1 MNGKSVPGAPA
12 RTGRDAGETGPEDA
26 PLLGNG
32 IDFHGVPF
40 LAPAGA
46 LTGLALR
53 VARLAKDPHRPRYH
67 FQPRAGEFFQDTIP
81 FFWKGVY
88 HVFFQYA
95 PDEWAGDKCVWG
107 HVRSTDLVHWEEL
120 PVAITNGPEKYDR
133 ALCASGCVLSHEG
146 KVHIFYGG
154 VDGET
159 REETHCLATA
169 LDDDLIHWQKDSAN
183 PIMRRADLLPSD
195 IYYLHGRWSDP
206 DIWKEGD
213 TWYMLLAASLADQ
226 KTAAIPLYAS
236 ADLRNWSYVSCF
248 YQAGKA
254 PMRAMEYPHFFALDG
269 RHVLFHHPWGMF
281 TTFVEVGEH
290 KDGLF
295 VSQRRT
301 HYDSARACAT
311 KTLLDDQGRRI
322 AWSWVLEDRPAG
334 AESEPLDS
342 PTRRAGWSGLMSL
355 PRELHVAPDGALL
368 MEPPAELNALRGRRS
383 RLPAFSLGTESPPQ
397 VPGRVGSQLL
407 LDDVRGDCLE
417 IIARFRPQSARQFG
431 LLVRCAPDLT
441 EATRIGIDLESG
453 ELSFDNT
460 HSSLDSEVF
469 RTVRKVSLPMAE
481 DGLVT
486 IRAFVDRSVVEVFAN
501 HNRACITG
509 RTYPKRPDSLH
520 IGLYCTGGSVRCEG
534 IDIWEMNSIYEAAQI
549 GMSEDES
556 GQKDAAT
563 ERYEFPNITDDELEI
578 LGWHRE

>member
-1 MNGKSVPGAPA
+1 MNGKNA
-12 RTGRDAGETGPEDA
+12 
-26 PLLGNG
+26 
-32 IDFHGVPF
+32 IDFHGAPF
-40 LAPAGA
+40 VAPAGA

-107 HVRSTDLVHWEEL
+107 HTRSTDLIHWEEL
-120 PVAITNGPEKYDR
+120 PVAITNGPEKYDQ

-154 VDGET
+154 VHGET
-159 REETHCLATA
+159 REEAHCLATA
-169 LDDDLIHWQKDSAN
+169 LDDDLIHWQKDPAN
-183 PIMRRADLLPSD
+183 PIMRRADLLPAD
-195 IYYLHGRWSDP
+195 YHLHGRWSDP
-206 DIWKEGD
+206 DIWQDGD

-236 ADLRNWSYVSCF
+236 ADLRNWSYVRCF
-248 YQAGKA
+248 YQAGEA
-254 PMRAMEYPHFFALDG
+254 PMRAMEYPHFFELEG

-301 HYDSARACAT
+301 YYDSARACAT

-334 AESEPLDS
+334 AESQPLDS
-342 PTRRAGWSGLMSL
+342 PTRRSGWSGLMSL
-355 PRELHVAPDGALL
+355 PRQLHVAPDGALL
-368 MEPPAELNALRGRRS
+368 MEPPAELEALRGRHA
-383 RLPAFSLGTESPPQ
+383 RLPAFSLGTESAPTA
-397 VPGRVGSQLL
+397 PGRVNSQLL
-407 LDDVRGDCLE
+407 LDIMRGDCLE
-417 IIARFRPQSARQFG
+417 IIVRFRPQTAQQFG

-453 ELSFDNT
+453 KLSFDNT
-460 HSSLDSEVF
+460 HSSLEAEVY
-469 RTVRKVSLPMAE
+469 RTVRRVDLPAAE

-486 IRAFVDRSVVEVFAN
+486 LRVFVDRSVVEVFAN
-501 HNRACITG
+501 RNRACITG

-520 IGLYCTGGSVRCEG
+520 IGLYCSGGSVRCEG
-534 IDIWEMNSIYEAAQI
+534 IDIWEMNSIYAEAHDTEI
-549 GMSEDES
+549 GPKDTHADE
-556 GQKDAAT
+556 
-563 ERYEFPNITDDELEI
+563 YEFPAITPDELEI
-578 LGWHRE
+578 LGWPKT

>member
-1 MNGKSVPGAPA
+1 MKGNSVPGVPA
-12 RTGRDAGETGPEDA
+12 GTGRDEGRAGTENAALPDNA
-26 PLLGNG
+26 V
-32 IDFHGVPF
+32 DFHGSRFV
-40 LAPAGA
+40 APAGA

-53 VARLAKDPHRPRYH
+53 VARLARDPHRPRYH

-120 PVAITNGPEKYDR
+120 PVAITNGPEKYDQ

-159 REETHCLATA
+159 HEETHCLATA
-169 LDDDLIHWQKDSAN
+169 LDDDLIRWQKDPAN

-195 IYYLHGRWSDP
+195 IYHLHGRWSDP
-206 DIWKEGD
+206 DIWKEED
-213 TWYMLLAASLADQ
+213 TWHMLLAASLADQ
-226 KTAAIPLYAS
+226 KTAAIPLYTS
-236 ADLRNWSYVSCF
+236 KDLRNWSYVSCF
-248 YQAGKA
+248 YQAGAA
-254 PMRAMEYPHFFALDG
+254 PMRAMEYPHFFSLDG

-290 KDGLF
+290 RDGLF

-322 AWSWVLEDRPAG
+322 AWSWVLEDRPAS
-334 AESEPLDS
+334 AESRPLDS

-355 PRELHVAPDGALL
+355 PRQLRVDADGALL
-368 MEPPAELNALRGRRS
+368 MEPPAELEALRGDHTQ
-383 RLPAFSLGTESPPQ
+383 LPSFSLEAESPQ
-397 VPGRVGSQLL
+397 QAPGQTNSQLL
-407 LDDVRGDCLE
+407 LDGVLGDCVE
-417 IIARFRPQSARQFG
+417 IIARIRPQGARQFG
-431 LLVRCAPDLT
+431 LLVRCAPDFT
-441 EATRIGIDLESG
+441 EAARIGIDLENG
-453 ELSFDNT
+453 KLSFDNT
-460 HSSLDSEVF
+460 HGSLDSEVF
-469 RTVRKVSLPMAE
+469 RTVREVDLPMVE

-486 IRAFVDRSVVEVFAN
+486 VRAFVDRSVVEVFAN
-501 HNRACITG
+501 GNRACITG
-509 RTYPKRPDSLH
+509 RTYPRRPDSLH
-520 IGLYCTGGSVRCEG
+520 VGLYSAGGGIRCEE
-534 IDIWEMNSIYEAAQI
+534 IDIWQMNSIYGAA
-549 GMSEDES
+549 GGAERERS
-556 GQKDAAT
+556 GDT
-563 ERYEFPNITDDELEI
+563 TDRFEFANITDEEREI
-578 LGWHRE
+578 LGWPKS

>member
-1 MNGKSVPGAPA
+1 MNGKSIPGAPA
-12 RTGRDAGETGPEDA
+12 RTERDAGETGPEDA

-32 IDFHGVPF
+32 IDFHGAPF

-107 HVRSTDLVHWEEL
+107 HVRSTDLIHWEEL

-236 ADLRNWSYVSCF
+236 ADLRNWSYLSCF

-520 IGLYCTGGSVRCEG
+520 IGLYCTGGSVRCEA

-556 GQKDAAT
+556 GQKDAAA
-563 ERYEFPNITDDELEI
+563 ERYEFPNITDEELEI

>member
-1 MNGKSVPGAPA
+1 MNGKRV
-12 RTGRDAGETGPEDA
+12 AGETGPEEASPPD
-26 PLLGNG
+26 NV
-32 IDFHGVPF
+32 IDFHGAPF
-40 LAPAGA
+40 VAPAGA

-53 VARLAKDPHRPRYH
+53 VARLAKDAHRPRYH

-120 PVAITNGPEKYDR
+120 PVAITNGPEQYDR
-133 ALCASGCVLSHEG
+133 ALCASGCVLSHAG

-169 LDDDLIHWQKDSAN
+169 LDDDLIHWQKDAAN
-183 PIMRRADLLPSD
+183 PIMRRGDLLPSD
-195 IYYLHGRWSDP
+195 IYHLHGRWSDP

-248 YQAGKA
+248 YQAGAA

-290 KDGLF
+290 KDGHF

-322 AWSWVLEDRPAG
+322 GWSWVLEDRPAG
-334 AESEPLDS
+334 ADSQPLDS

-355 PRELHVAPDGALL
+355 PRQLHVAPDGALL
-368 MEPPAELNALRGRRS
+368 MEPPAELEALRGRHRV
-383 RLPAFSLGTESPPQ
+383 LPAFSLGPEDGAAA
-397 VPGRVGSQLL
+397 PGPVNSQLL
-407 LDDVRGDCLE
+407 LDGVRGDCLE
-417 IIARFRPQSARQFG
+417 IIARFRPQSAREFG

-441 EATRIGIDLESG
+441 EAARIGIDLESG
-453 ELSFDNT
+453 KLSFDNT

-469 RTVRKVSLPMAE
+469 RTVRRVDLPPAE

-486 IRAFVDRSVVEVFAN
+486 VRVFVDRSVVEVFAN
-501 HNRACITG
+501 RNRACITG
-509 RTYPKRPDSLH
+509 RAYPKRPDSLH
-520 IGLYCTGGSVRCEG
+520 VGVYCSGGSVRCEG
-534 IDIWEMNSIYEAAQI
+534 IDIWQMNSIYREAPSA
-549 GMSEDES
+549 ETES
-556 GQKDAAT
+556 KQNDAAADG
-563 ERYEFPNITDDELEI
+563 YEFRTITDEEREM
-578 LGWHRE
+578 LGWPKS

>member
-26 PLLGNG
+26 PLPGNG

-169 LDDDLIHWQKDSAN
+169 LDDELIHWQKDSAN

-236 ADLRNWSYVSCF
+236 ADLRNWSYLSCF

-290 KDGLF
+290 KNGLF

-368 MEPPAELNALRGRRS
+368 MEPPAELNALRGRHS

-481 DGLVT
+481 DGLMT

-556 GQKDAAT
+556 GQEDAAA
-563 ERYEFPNITDDELEI
+563 ERYAFPNITDEELEI

>member
-26 PLLGNG
+26 PLPGNG

-236 ADLRNWSYVSCF
+236 ADLRNWSYLSCF

-290 KDGLF
+290 KNGLF

-334 AESEPLDS
+334 AASEPLDS

-368 MEPPAELNALRGRRS
+368 MEPPAELNALRGRHS

-481 DGLVT
+481 DGLMT

-556 GQKDAAT
+556 GQEDAAA
-563 ERYEFPNITDDELEI
+563 ERYAFPNITDEELEI

>member
-1 MNGKSVPGAPA
+1 MNGKSVPDAPA

-236 ADLRNWSYVSCF
+236 ADLRNWSYLSCF

-469 RTVRKVSLPMAE
+469 RTVRKVSLPMAG

-556 GQKDAAT
+556 GQKDAAA